1 MEPWSVQNPHSGGVE
16 AQNVAVKGFCRPGV
30 ADFHHFDEEQYL
42 DPDPHEKWD
51 PNPVCLKFMRIR
63 NLVIAQAVG
72 HTAETQYVN
81 THHKIRPVLQLPSV
95 DT

>member
-1 MEPWSVQNPHSGGVE
+1 M
-16 AQNVAVKGFCRPGV
+16 KGFCRPWV
-30 ADFHHFDEEQYL
+30 ADFHHCNEEQYL

-63 NLVIAQAVG
+63 NLAIAQAVG
-72 HTAETQYVN
+72 YTAETQNVN
-81 THHKIRPVLQLPSV
+81 NHLKTGPALQLPSV